1 MGTATDL
8 DALFNGT
15 ADAGTEVE
23 EAPAEV
29 VEAEIVE
36 EPEAEVVE
44 EAPPVV
50 EKPAPAKKATPAK
63 KENTQV
69 SAGVA
74 NDFSIDMPDTLKS
87 SLADVGIEV
96 GDIGMKVSR
105 VPIEKYKAS
114 ASKVDRIGFITQK
127 VIPVKY
133 HFIDG
138 VGSILCTGGKCCELQ
153 GTPTIRYLF
162 PIVEYQTDADG
173 NVTGGKVSLKMLS
186 AGEDLYKSIQTINK
200 GSMAQGGIDHV
211 DLLVTCTDE
220 HYQKITLVQAGSA
233 LWRQYSQIAEFLRDK
248 WMQDGDKSY
257 MAVARKVDDET
268 LMKLLNMDDVDDT
281 QQTIDMTQNQDLS
294 KFFS

>member
-1 MGTATDL
+1 MDINL
-8 DALFNGT
+8 EEMFNGNAET
-15 ADAGTEVE
+15 SNDEEVVQE
-23 EAPAEV
+23 ETEV
-29 VEAEIVE
+29 VEAEVVAE
-36 EPEAEVVE
+36 EP
-44 EAPPVV
+44 
-50 EKPAPAKKATPAK
+50 KKTPAK
-63 KENTQV
+63 TKKSTPATTGGNGV
-69 SAGVA
+69 S

-133 HFIDG
+133 HYIDG
-138 VGSILCTGGKCCELQ
+138 VGSILCTGGKCCELE
-153 GTPTIRYLF
+153 GNPTIRYLF

-220 HYQKITLVQAGSA
+220 HYQKITLVQAGPA

-268 LMKLLNMDDVDDT
+268 LMRLLDMDNVDESP
-281 QQTIDMTQNQDLS
+281 QTVDMSQNTDLS

>member
-1 MGTATDL
+1 MDVSLEEMFSGV
-8 DALFNGT
+8 DA
-15 ADAGTEVE
+15 EVE
-23 EAPAEV
+23 ETEEVSEEVAEV
-29 VEAEIVE
+29 EIPKVDE
-36 EPEAEVVE
+36 SEAEVVKE
-44 EAPPVV
+44 TPKTTKKSV
-50 EKPAPAKKATPAK
+50 PAKKS
-63 KENTQV
+63 ESTQV
-69 SAGVA
+69 QESGVG
-74 NDFSIDMPDTLKS
+74 NDFSIDMPDSLKS

-153 GTPTIRYLF
+153 GSPTIRYLF
-162 PIVEYQTDADG
+162 PIVEYQTDAEG
-173 NVTGGKVSLKMLS
+173 NVTGGKVALKMLS

-200 GSMAQGGIDHV
+200 GSMSQGGIDHV

-220 HYQKITLVQAGSA
+220 HFQKITLVQAGEA
-233 LWRQYSQIAEFLRDK
+233 LWRKFSAVAEFLKNK

-268 LMKLLNMDDVDDT
+268 LMRLLDMDTSDETPQTVD
-281 QQTIDMTQNQDLS
+281 MSQNQDLS

>member
-1 MGTATDL
+1 MDVNL
-8 DALFNGT
+8 EEMFNGSG
-15 ADAGTEVE
+15 DEVSEEPVKVE
-23 EAPAEV
+23 EPVAEV
-29 VEAEIVE
+29 VVE
-36 EPEAEVVE
+36 EEP
-44 EAPPVV
+44 
-50 EKPAPAKKATPAK
+50 KKVPSTK
-63 KENTQV
+63 KSETSV
-69 SAGVA
+69 SNKGVD

-153 GTPTIRYLF
+153 GNPTIRYLF
-162 PIVEYQTDADG
+162 PIVEYQTDAEG

-200 GSMAQGGIDHV
+200 GSMASGGIDHV

-220 HYQKITLVQAGSA
+220 HYQKITLVQAGPA
-233 LWRQYSQIAEFLRDK
+233 LWRQYSQIAEFLKNK

-268 LMKLLNMDDVDDT
+268 LMRLLDMESSDEAP
-281 QQTIDMTQNQDLS
+281 QTVDMTQNQDLS

>member
-1 MGTATDL
+1 MGTANL
-8 DALFNGT
+8 DELFNS
-15 ADAGTEVE
+15 VE
-23 EAPAEV
+23 EPEAEEASEEVVAEV
-29 VEAEIVE
+29 V
-36 EPEAEVVE
+36 EAEVVE
-44 EAPPVV
+44 EAP
-50 EKPAPAKKATPAK
+50 KPAPAPTKKATPAK

-69 SAGVA
+69 QEQKGVA
-74 NDFSIDMPDTLKS
+74 NDFAIDMPDTLKS

-127 VIPVKY
+127 VIPVKFHY
-133 HFIDG
+133 IDG
-138 VGSILCTGGKCCELQ
+138 AGSILCTGGKCCEY
-153 GTPTIRYLF
+153 GGNPTVRYLF
-162 PIVEYQTDADG
+162 PIVEYQTDSDG

-200 GSMAQGGIDHV
+200 GSMANGGIDHV

-220 HYQKITLVQAGSA
+220 HYQKITLVQAGPA

-268 LMKLLNMDDVDDT
+268 LMKLLDIEGEDEGS
-281 QQTIDMTQNQDLS
+281 QTIDMSQNTDLS